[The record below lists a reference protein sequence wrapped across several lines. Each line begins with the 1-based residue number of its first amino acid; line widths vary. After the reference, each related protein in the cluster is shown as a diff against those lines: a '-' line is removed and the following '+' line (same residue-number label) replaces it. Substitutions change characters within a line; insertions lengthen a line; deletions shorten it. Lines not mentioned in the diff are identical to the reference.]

1 MQIGIGI
8 ILTTFFSLLLLY
20 ICAPKPVEE
29 KPTFIDAKPTKRER
43 PGGKVLWVHNDKY
56 MIITCELF
64 PYLITL
70 SVFNRTSA
78 DISIDLSQVTFIDQ
92 IGRRCGVKSACRLP
106 APVVIKKKA
115 IATFDLL
122 PLTQMFSGR
131 YWGPADGKTPLQENV
146 CLNIPIMFK
155 RDCVDYRMEFPSMA
169 FYSGKTDIREVYE
182 RTEGAYGKTAR
193 QRQGIYIDLMDIVDR
208 VRQYKDYE
216 YPPILDYL
224 AYEEEMKP
232 KPVYYGRG
240 IYEIN
245 PNCPLRL

>member
-1 MQIGIGI
+1 
-8 ILTTFFSLLLLY
+8 
-20 ICAPKPVEE
+20 
-29 KPTFIDAKPTKRER
+29 
-43 PGGKVLWVHNDKY
+43 
-56 MIITCELF
+56 
-64 PYLITL
+64 
-70 SVFNRTSA
+70 
-78 DISIDLSQVTFIDQ
+78 
-92 IGRRCGVKSACRLP
+92 
-106 APVVIKKKA
+106 
-115 IATFDLL
+115 
-122 PLTQMFSGR
+122 
-131 YWGPADGKTPLQENV
+131 
-146 CLNIPIMFK
+146 
-155 RDCVDYRMEFPSMA
+155 MA